1 MIDSDFPEGDEKEK
15 QDTEDSDSS
24 IKLKLK
30 LGDVIQIHD
39 PRNEILNEQTF
50 FIDYIDSNKLM
61 LINTDTLEK
70 QLIKIRSDGSLG
82 DGTISS
88 IDILYRN
95 ELEGYAKQHNL
106 VLNTWVDIHFTGD
119 DESDVFTGQ
128 ITNLEHDMIEITRKN
143 KSDTDVI
150 YINFDYKGFPEN
162 LPIDY
167 IQIRVEPILNLEQ
180 LVQPVDDIA
189 DIADI
194 EEQEKEQEQ
203 EQDKEKRIFTKLR
216 ELHIASDEIIFG
228 DEIDGNVV
236 LYTDVSSKYQRFSI
250 DAQIT
255 DMVDEMLSVI
265 PNNKRTPRVLNDIH
279 QMVERFK
286 QLRETFSIFDE
297 FGNVDKV
304 NKKSPFYKPLLSGY
318 FDKLN
323 TNLYWILPVVKN
335 IKKIYDV
342 SLDDDDQEDV
352 IIKETYRDVDEINN
366 FLELYKS
373 NSAQNKYTT
382 LYSELNEN
390 FTPYDSVNEENKK
403 DSLIDKQVGVD
414 ITAILDNQGGDM
426 KSAMFTK
433 NNVGECTYA
442 TQKYNVGLSK
452 LKLMDLTNKTVVAP
466 MTPNDTMT
474 IKSFVTLPEPF
485 IRFSKINLPGTS
497 ILDRANLNASFPNMW
512 QLFNDKT
519 KIQQILVEVEN
530 FDNMLQFKN
539 DNFANNIKNYILG
552 KHGVGTKDEIY
563 QKFAN
568 YITPSTRSIIH
579 LMKHYMNDKLSIVD
593 IVSYLEPFLI
603 YTDDITYTQYK
614 EIILFLDKKISEF
627 NKRFGERS
635 VLFRVLTKKRKQ
647 SYNTPPLIKELL
659 SNREISNEVFH
670 LYNQEDELTK
680 SEFLAKLIHADSMKL
695 YSAALSLQN
704 TPLMIQTELETFF
717 KDEIDDLTDKK
728 KNANADKECADVIV
742 AKFYN
747 TVDELE
753 MDNDKVVFFDKRY
766 DKTNYS
772 MIDEY
777 ESDIMRMTR
786 DDFDKHL
793 VTQLEKKYKLTKEDA
808 RYLADT
814 LIEGHKRV
822 RDGQYAILFDY
833 DNDVSIVYYIRKN
846 NKWTK
851 TEITINGA
859 INDNETEADILC
871 NIQEKCMSV
880 PGKLDDTCDT
890 VFNQQVDKKNK
901 FIKDILSEF
910 DAKYTLTKK
919 QSEEAIQKRYKY
931 LLSRIVALT
940 NIHRNNMLK
949 YNKQKYA
956 LGSKIDETLQTTH
969 LSPFV
974 QIRDMILSQTDFTK
988 KQTDIVRFCAAYT
1001 RPACP
1006 PDEIGPLGEVES
1018 MWWLYCNKTNTKLIP
1033 SFKLDLAHTFLNNK
1047 DNYNNMVE
1055 GLKKSIGKLSDDG
1068 NQWVD
1073 EHSGWPITNIEF
1085 DTDEGYD
1092 ESGFKIVTNEVLED
1106 DFEITFAKQTTPV
1119 YTSAESKMISNIV
1132 MAISQNM
1139 GIHLDSQIEFIVN
1152 TVTSVLTTVEK
1163 ESTYKIK
1170 IKQAD
1175 EKGKSIPPYESYY
1188 NSYLLYYT
1196 LGMVLIAIQT
1206 SIPSIRTRKTYPGC
1220 VRSFTGYPFVDNDD
1234 YSSLNYLACVVVD
1247 TRKSHS
1253 EPWNVIRKKKG
1264 DTDDAFKAD
1273 IADKIKNLIVTKL
1286 IKLQDVVRKMDEK
1299 TEYLLTHQQ
1308 SDIPDEYN
1316 VQGWK
1321 GFMPPLVRIKIKGLE
1336 SISKDFEQKLKGELK
1351 SGDSQQREKLLV
1363 IQSKIILFSLAIQEK
1378 IETILLKKAIIL
1390 KRSNNEPYLENAC
1403 CDDGKN
1409 GETAIDYFVKDDSS
1423 ISAYNNTVS
1432 HLVNLMS
1439 DISRYSTATTLAI
1452 NGVVKNRVSS
1462 DNSDFDERTI
1472 YLGFIQL
1479 CNFKTL
1485 MPIPDD
1491 IKSICKEKP
1500 IDGSI
1505 NYTGNLKEVIN
1516 QLNDVGKKYTNDDF
1530 VRLLQLIS
1538 RKHQIAIGTDKP
1550 LESSIER
1557 FKNVIE
1563 NDNEEEEESKTIEL
1577 LKPLVEVLDEALDT
1591 FDVAEETVSD
1601 ETNQLRNFLGKNID
1615 KMKIDIMEFINE
1627 KLDGT
1632 INKKYKNNVAEFIG
1646 TLENWSSDTS
1656 TRNQENK
1663 ISTDSMYTYVNFCQN
1678 FVRNFVDVFPNI
1690 ILNKTDYTNTQIQK
1704 YWNLSSSHTTDVKK
1718 MISDYY
1724 KDLVQFYDTKILT
1737 NVLAKIQEK
1746 SKMLVKLVNST
1757 PSFSSIRKSD
1767 GTKLTHVFDE
1777 ITSKYFFQY
1786 YLLKVFTNYIDLS
1799 NDPSMIIF
1807 ENEDNGDNSSQVDLQ
1822 KKIAHLLTIFI
1833 NIMHDHKNKINI
1845 SYEDI
1850 LDRIFKEKEKEKYE
1864 ITDRLKNLSDEQRKV
1879 DNMLKKHKLGEW
1891 GVGLKKSLVSYDPE
1905 EYEKEANKQRRIVG
1919 VGDEE
1924 ANAERAD
1931 GVAEDMESNEM
1942 HDGNPDDDPDDDY
1955 GNDNDDQG
1963 LDE

>member
-1 MIDSDFPEGDEKEK
+1 MIDSDFPEGDEKQKE
-15 QDTEDSDSS
+15 DTEDSDSS
-24 IKLKLK
+24 IKMKLK

-39 PRNEILNEQTF
+39 PRNDNLNEQTF
-50 FIDYIDSNKLM
+50 FIDYIDANKVM

-70 QLIKIRSDGSLG
+70 QPIRIHSDGSLG
-82 DGTISS
+82 DGTITS

-106 VLNTWVDIHFTGD
+106 LPDTWVDIHFTGA
-119 DESDVFTGQ
+119 DVFTGQ
-128 ITNLEHDMIEITRKN
+128 ITNLEHDMIEITRKK
-143 KSDTDVI
+143 KSDIDVI

-167 IQIRVEPILNLEQ
+167 IQIRVEPILNLEE
-180 LVQPVDDIA
+180 LVQPTVDDIA
-189 DIADI
+189 DI
-194 EEQEKEQEQ
+194 EEKEQEQ
-203 EQDKEKRIFTKLR
+203 EQEQEEEKEKRAVTKLR

-228 DEIDGNVV
+228 DELVGNVV

-250 DAQIT
+250 DSQIT

-297 FGNVDKV
+297 FGNVNKV

-342 SLDDDDQEDV
+342 SLDDEREDV
-352 IIKETYRDVDEINN
+352 IIKETYRDVSEINN
-366 FLELYKS
+366 LLDSYKS

-382 LYSELNEN
+382 LYSDLNEN

-426 KSAMFTK
+426 KSAMFK
-433 NNVGECTYA
+433 ENNIGESIYA

-452 LKLMDLTNKTVVAP
+452 LKLMELTNKTVVAP

-474 IKSFVTLPEPF
+474 IKSFITLPEPF
-485 IRFSKINLPGTS
+485 IRFSKINLPGTN
-497 ILDRANLNASFPNMW
+497 ILDRANLNASFPHLW

-519 KIQQILVEVEN
+519 KIQEILVEVEN
-530 FDNMLQFKN
+530 FDIEFKN

-563 QKFAN
+563 QQFAN
-568 YITPSTRSIIH
+568 HITPSTRSIIN

-614 EIILFLDKKISEF
+614 EIVLFLDQKISGF

-635 VLFRVLTKKRKQ
+635 VLFRSLRSKHAR
-647 SYNTPPLIKELL
+647 SEPILIKELL
-659 SNREISNEVFH
+659 ANREISNDVFH
-670 LYNQEDELTK
+670 LYNQNSELTK
-680 SEFLAKLIHADSMKL
+680 SEFLAKLINTDSMKL
-695 YSAALSLQN
+695 YSIALSLQN
-704 TPLMIQTELETFF
+704 APLMIQTELETFF
-717 KDEIDDLTDKK
+717 KDEIVDLTDKK
-728 KNANADKECADVIV
+728 KNANADEECASVIV

-747 TVDELE
+747 SVDELE

-777 ESDIMRMTR
+777 EADIMRMTR

-846 NKWTK
+846 NKWVK

-880 PGKLDDTCDT
+880 PGKLDNTCDA
-890 VFNQQVDKKNK
+890 VSNQQVDKKNK

-919 QSEEAIQKRYKY
+919 QSEEVIKKRYQY
-931 LLSRIVALT
+931 LLSRMVSLT

-956 LGSKIDETLQTTH
+956 LGSKIDETLQTAH

-974 QIRDMILSQTDFTK
+974 QIRDLILSQTDFTK

-1001 RPACP
+1001 RPAGSF
-1006 PDEIGPLGEVES
+1006 DEIGPLNEVES
-1018 MWWLYCNKTNTKLIP
+1018 IWWLYCNKTNTKLIP
-1033 SFKLDLAHTFLNNK
+1033 KFKLDLAHTFLNNK
-1047 DNYNNMVE
+1047 DNYNIMVE

-1106 DFEITFAKQTTPV
+1106 DFEITFAKETAAVV

-1132 MAISQNM
+1132 LAVSQNM
-1139 GIHLDSQIEFIVN
+1139 EINLYSQIEFIVN
-1152 TVTSVLTTVEK
+1152 TVTSVLTTFEK

-1170 IKQAD
+1170 IKQAE
-1175 EKGKSIPPYESYY
+1175 EKGESIKSYQDYY

-1196 LGMVLIAIQT
+1196 LGTLLIAIQT

-1220 VRSFTGYPFVDNDD
+1220 VRSFSGYPFVDNDD
-1234 YSSLNYLACVVVD
+1234 YSSLNYLACVVIAM
-1247 TRKSHS
+1247 RSKQA
-1253 EPWNVIRKKKG
+1253 PWNMIRRKKKET
-1264 DTDDAFKAD
+1264 TDDAFKSD
-1273 IADKIKNLIVTKL
+1273 IAGQIKTVIDNKL
-1286 IKLQDVVRKMDEK
+1286 LKLQDVVRKMNEK
-1299 TEYLLTHQQ
+1299 TEYLLLHRQ

-1321 GFMPPLVRIKIKGLE
+1321 GFMPPLVRIKINGLE
-1336 SISKDFEQKLKGELK
+1336 SISSDFEKKLLGELK
-1351 SGDSQQREKLLV
+1351 SGDSHQREKILI

-1378 IETILLKKAIIL
+1378 IETILLKKAILL

-1409 GETAIDYFVKDDSS
+1409 GENAIDYFVKDDSS
-1423 ISAYNNTVS
+1423 ISAYNNAVS
-1432 HLVNLMS
+1432 KLVNLMS
-1439 DISRYSTATTLAI
+1439 DISRYSTATTLAV
-1452 NGVVKNRVSS
+1452 NGILKNKVSS

-1472 YLGFIQL
+1472 YLGFIQF

-1485 MPIPDD
+1485 VPIPDD

-1500 IDGSI
+1500 LEGSI

-1516 QLNDVGKKYTNDDF
+1516 QLNSAGKKYTNDDF

-1538 RKHQIAIGTDKP
+1538 RKHPIAIGTDRP
-1550 LESSIER
+1550 LESSIQR
-1557 FKNVIE
+1557 FKKVIE
-1563 NDNEEEEESKTIEL
+1563 NENDAEEEEEESETIKL
-1577 LKPLVEVLDEALDT
+1577 LKPLVKELDEALDT
-1591 FDVAEETVSD
+1591 FDVAEENVSE
-1601 ETNQLRNFLGKNID
+1601 ETSQLRNFLGRNID
-1615 KMKIDIMEFINE
+1615 KMKKEIVAFINE
-1627 KLDGT
+1627 NLEQT

-1663 ISTDSMYTYVNFCQN
+1663 ISTDSMYTYVNFFQN

-1690 ILNKTDYTNTQIQK
+1690 ILHKTDYTSTQIQD
-1704 YWNLSSSHTTDVKK
+1704 YWNLSSSHIKDVKK

-1737 NVLAKIQEK
+1737 NVLDNISEK

-1757 PSFSSIRKSD
+1757 PSFSTIRKSD

-1822 KKIAHLLTIFI
+1822 KKIAHLLTVFI
-1833 NIMHDHKNKINI
+1833 NIMHDHKTKINI

-1905 EYEKEANKQRRIVG
+1905 EYEKEANKQRRSI
-1919 VGDEE
+1919 GDEE
-1924 ANAERAD
+1924 ADAQRAD
-1931 GVAEDMESNEM
+1931 GVAADMESNEM
-1942 HDGNPDDDPDDDY
+1942 HDGNQDDDYDDDY

>member
-1 MIDSDFPEGDEKEK
+1 
-15 QDTEDSDSS
+15 
-24 IKLKLK
+24 
-30 LGDVIQIHD
+30 
-39 PRNEILNEQTF
+39 
-50 FIDYIDSNKLM
+50 
-61 LINTDTLEK
+61 
-70 QLIKIRSDGSLG
+70 
-82 DGTISS
+82 
-88 IDILYRN
+88 
-95 ELEGYAKQHNL
+95 
-106 VLNTWVDIHFTGD
+106 
-119 DESDVFTGQ
+119 
-128 ITNLEHDMIEITRKN
+128 
-143 KSDTDVI
+143 
-150 YINFDYKGFPEN
+150 
-162 LPIDY
+162 
-167 IQIRVEPILNLEQ
+167 
-180 LVQPVDDIA
+180 
-189 DIADI
+189 
-194 EEQEKEQEQ
+194 
-203 EQDKEKRIFTKLR
+203 
-216 ELHIASDEIIFG
+216 
-228 DEIDGNVV
+228 
-236 LYTDVSSKYQRFSI
+236 
-250 DAQIT
+250 
-255 DMVDEMLSVI
+255 
-265 PNNKRTPRVLNDIH
+265 
-279 QMVERFK
+279 
-286 QLRETFSIFDE
+286 
-297 FGNVDKV
+297 
-304 NKKSPFYKPLLSGY
+304 
-318 FDKLN
+318 
-323 TNLYWILPVVKN
+323 
-335 IKKIYDV
+335 
-342 SLDDDDQEDV
+342 
-352 IIKETYRDVDEINN
+352 
-366 FLELYKS
+366 
-373 NSAQNKYTT
+373 
-382 LYSELNEN
+382 
-390 FTPYDSVNEENKK
+390 
-403 DSLIDKQVGVD
+403 
-414 ITAILDNQGGDM
+414 
-426 KSAMFTK
+426 
-433 NNVGECTYA
+433 
-442 TQKYNVGLSK
+442 
-452 LKLMDLTNKTVVAP
+452 
-466 MTPNDTMT
+466 
-474 IKSFVTLPEPF
+474 
-485 IRFSKINLPGTS
+485 
-497 ILDRANLNASFPNMW
+497 
-512 QLFNDKT
+512 
-519 KIQQILVEVEN
+519 
-530 FDNMLQFKN
+530 
-539 DNFANNIKNYILG
+539 
-552 KHGVGTKDEIY
+552 
-563 QKFAN
+563 
-568 YITPSTRSIIH
+568 
-579 LMKHYMNDKLSIVD
+579 
-593 IVSYLEPFLI
+593 
-603 YTDDITYTQYK
+603 
-614 EIILFLDKKISEF
+614 
-627 NKRFGERS
+627 
-635 VLFRVLTKKRKQ
+635 
-647 SYNTPPLIKELL
+647 
-659 SNREISNEVFH
+659 
-670 LYNQEDELTK
+670 
-680 SEFLAKLIHADSMKL
+680 
-695 YSAALSLQN
+695 
-704 TPLMIQTELETFF
+704 
-717 KDEIDDLTDKK
+717 
-728 KNANADKECADVIV
+728 
-742 AKFYN
+742 
-747 TVDELE
+747 
-753 MDNDKVVFFDKRY
+753 
-766 DKTNYS
+766 
-772 MIDEY
+772 
-777 ESDIMRMTR
+777 
-786 DDFDKHL
+786 
-793 VTQLEKKYKLTKEDA
+793 
-808 RYLADT
+808 
-814 LIEGHKRV
+814 
-822 RDGQYAILFDY
+822 
-833 DNDVSIVYYIRKN
+833 
-846 NKWTK
+846 
-851 TEITINGA
+851 
-859 INDNETEADILC
+859 
-871 NIQEKCMSV
+871 
-880 PGKLDDTCDT
+880 
-890 VFNQQVDKKNK
+890 
-901 FIKDILSEF
+901 
-910 DAKYTLTKK
+910 
-919 QSEEAIQKRYKY
+919 
-931 LLSRIVALT
+931 
-940 NIHRNNMLK
+940 
-949 YNKQKYA
+949 
-956 LGSKIDETLQTTH
+956 
-969 LSPFV
+969 
-974 QIRDMILSQTDFTK
+974 
-988 KQTDIVRFCAAYT
+988 
-1001 RPACP
+1001 
-1006 PDEIGPLGEVES
+1006 

-1737 NVLAKIQEK
+1737 NVLAQIQEK